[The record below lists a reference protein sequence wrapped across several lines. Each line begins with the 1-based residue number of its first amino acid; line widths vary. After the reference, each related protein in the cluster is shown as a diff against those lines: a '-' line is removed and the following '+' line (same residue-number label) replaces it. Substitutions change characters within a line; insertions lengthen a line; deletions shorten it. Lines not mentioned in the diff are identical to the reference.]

1 MGVFASLKTMFA
13 RLIDP
18 PRHRPLRIERVV
30 PFPPAAE
37 PAAPVAQPDRRLRIH
52 RGFAAALPVED
63 RFGLSGRTEE
73 VDRMVRGVVWER
85 KHVVVFGAR
94 GSGKTSL
101 VRVFGDFADEVG
113 QIVLYESTSGNIGF
127 TDLFRPFLES
137 LPGTGRDTAL
147 MQRLAALNDVAFG
160 PRELATALGEVRQ
173 PTVLVLD
180 EFDRID
186 DAAVQS
192 EVAALMKLLSDMHAR
207 VQIVIVGIAANVDDL
222 ISGHPSL
229 RRHMLVVP
237 VGPIA
242 ADDLRTLLDSC
253 ADKCGMA
260 FAPDAAAAV
269 VHSAY
274 GSPYHARLF
283 GLEAALVADARGS
296 DRIEAADVA
305 QGFQRA
311 FAGWADISGNDH
323 RIFTRAIGEPA
334 TNDDLLRLVERT
346 TLGQDTL
353 DDAALARVM
362 QQVGPA
368 LVTMAHGA
376 VMFRDSLAPQFLGLM
391 IEHGVGVRRIGGQ

>member
-1 MGVFASLKTMFA
+1 MGVFASLKAMFA

-18 PRHRPLRIERVV
+18 PGSRTLRIERAV
-30 PFPPAAE
+30 PFPPAAA
-37 PAAPVAQPDRRLRIH
+37 PAAPVARPDRRLRIH

-63 RFGLSGRTEE
+63 RFGLSGRTQE

-113 QIVLYESTSGNIGF
+113 QVVLYESTSGNIGF

-137 LPGTGRDTAL
+137 LPGTGRDTVL
-147 MQRLAALNDVAFG
+147 LQRLAALETAPFG

-173 PTVLVLD
+173 STVLVLD

-186 DAAVQS
+186 DPAVQS
-192 EVAALMKLLSDMHAR
+192 EVAALMKLLSDMHSR

-242 ADDLRTLLDSC
+242 ADDLRSLLDMC
-253 ADKCGMA
+253 AGKSDMA
-260 FAPDAAAAV
+260 FAPDATAAI

-283 GLEAALVADARGS
+283 GVEAALVADARGG
-296 DRIEAADVA
+296 DRIEMDDVMR
-305 QGFQRA
+305 GFQTA
-311 FAGWADISGNDH
+311 FAAWADISGNDH
-323 RIFTRAIGEPA
+323 RIFARAVGEPGV
-334 TNDDLLRLVERT
+334 NDDLLRLVEHV
-346 TLGQDTL
+346 TLGAGAAG
-353 DDAALARVM
+353 DASLSRAMV
-362 QQVGPA
+362 QVEPA

-391 IEHGVGVRRIGGQ
+391 IEHGVGARRFGGQ

>member
-137 LPGTGRDTAL
+137 LPGTGRDTVL
-147 MQRLAALNDVAFG
+147 MQRLAALETAPFG

-186 DAAVQS
+186 DPAVQS

-242 ADDLRTLLDSC
+242 ADDLRTLLDMC
-253 ADKCGMA
+253 AGKSDMA
-260 FAPDAAAAV
+260 FAPDAAAAI

-274 GSPYHARLF
+274 GSPYHVRLF
-283 GLEAALVADARGS
+283 GVEAALAADARGS
-296 DRIEAADVA
+296 DRIEMADVMR
-305 QGFQRA
+305 GFQSA
-311 FAGWADISGNDH
+311 FAAWADISGNDY
-323 RIFTRAIGEPA
+323 RIFAHAIGGPGV
-334 TNDDLLRLVERT
+334 NDDLLRLVEHV
-346 TLGQDTL
+346 TLAT
-353 DDAALARVM
+353 DAAGEGAMGRAMV
-362 QQVGPA
+362 QIEPA

-391 IEHGVGVRRIGGQ
+391 IEHGVGARRFGGQ

>member
-1 MGVFASLKTMFA
+1 MGVFASLKAMFA

-18 PRHRPLRIERVV
+18 PGSGTLRIERVV
-30 PFPPAAE
+30 PYPPAAA
-37 PAAPVAQPDRRLRIH
+37 PAAPVEQPDRRLRIH

-113 QIVLYESTSGNIGF
+113 QVVLYESTSGNIGF

-147 MQRLAALNDVAFG
+147 MQRLAALETASFG

-173 PTVLVLD
+173 STVLVLD

-186 DAAVQS
+186 DPAVQS

-207 VQIVIVGIAANVDDL
+207 VQVVIVGIAANVDDL

-242 ADDLRTLLDSC
+242 ADDLRSLLETC
-253 ADKCGMA
+253 AGKSGMT
-260 FAPDAAAAV
+260 FAPDAAAAI

-283 GLEAALVADARGS
+283 GVESALVANARGS
-296 DRIEAADVA
+296 DRIEMADVMR
-305 QGFQRA
+305 GFQSA
-311 FAGWADISGNDH
+311 FAAWADISGNDH
-323 RIFTRAIGEPA
+323 RIFARAVGEPGV
-334 TNDDLLRLVERT
+334 NDDLLRLVEHA
-346 TLGQDTL
+346 TLGAGEAA
-353 DDAALARVM
+353 DASLGRAMV
-362 QQVGPA
+362 QVDPA

-391 IEHGVGVRRIGGQ
+391 IEHGVGARRFGGQ